1 MKNLQLFITVFQAF
15 TYPSTCHRSKIT
27 SLCPIIYGSNYPGQ
41 AGDICSRIG
50 KKLYLEAILLLK
62 LDQPS
67 IYPLGDSAITL
78 DLGNLIE
85 EDLHR
90 KVVAMREWIL
100 SRKIPG
106 ITDIIVS
113 YAAVSVLYD
122 PVLIRKNAL
131 SGQTA
136 FDHMRETLEEASA
149 LAPIQIVADEE
160 IIRIPVCYG
169 GDFGPDLPFLSEK
182 KLLGPE
188 ELVSLHSSPVYR
200 VYMIGFLPGFA
211 YLGKLDPRLETPR
224 KIRPV
229 PVKAGSVGIAGN
241 QGGIYPLNSP
251 GGWHIVGRTP
261 WRMFDPE
268 KEIPVRLR
276 TGDRVQFFPITRE
289 EFRELAGPALT

>member
-1 MKNLQLFITVFQAF
+1 M
-15 TYPSTCHRSKIT
+15 
-27 SLCPIIYGSNYPGQ
+27 
-41 AGDICSRIG
+41 
-50 KKLYLEAILLLK
+50 
-62 LDQPS
+62 DQPS